1 MAGGEIVEASG
12 EKSSWGNPST
22 HKDVRNEGRSGNVYE
37 NKGTAD
43 NLPETK
49 DDICAWLE
57 GILHKITRILQEPS
71 AFLPLFERWRAIPR
85 FKMGPR

>member
-1 MAGGEIVEASG
+1 MGEPEHPI
-12 EKSSWGNPST
+12 KML
-22 HKDVRNEGRSGNVYE
+22 KM
-37 NKGTAD
+37 KGDPEMCMKTKERHD